1 MTRIFTYIVLLGFAA
16 LIGCSSDPEP
26 EEISEGEA
34 VLEGT
39 FAFKG
44 SPDAYVDRPAIHYKF
59 ADRDREKMELDDED
73 RFHIRLEVDEPEIV
87 WIDYDDKVYPVYL
100 INGERVELELD
111 GADFPKNIKQRGG
124 DEEANRMYQQYLDE
138 VNAIEENIDEES
150 DNFSDDPASPLLEYY
165 QERIDLAESKL
176 NDTPLELIVHRARGE
191 YIVKKLERV
200 HHHRNN
206 ENFDAAAERQQ
217 ALEKARE
224 LGVFTEESLKA
235 QRAGIRDIA
244 HSYAMSYGIQEQLE
258 DEYGE
263 GLGAYE
269 LNRLAYE
276 ELDSKRREVLEFI
289 DDRDAMAH
297 ARMYLVAERTGE
309 APFEKA
315 KPTYEAYLDEF
326 SEYEEY
332 ISFLEDHFNQVA
344 SIQPGQPAVDF
355 EYRDAD
361 GNYKS
366 LEDFEGQTVLLTFWA
381 SWCANCAY
389 QKPYLREAYEQYSDE
404 DFEIV
409 AISIDEEEQ
418 AWEAHVRQEDFPWV
432 DLFAGDGF
440 QQDTFMR
447 YRAGSIPFYVLINP
461 DGTIEG
467 VNNVRPSLDLV
478 DELEQLL

>member
-1 MTRIFTYIVLLGFAA
+1 MSRLFTYIVFFVIAGFM
-16 LIGCSSDPEP
+16 GCNGESEP
-26 EEISEGEA
+26 ESISDDEA

-44 SPDAYVDRPAIHYKF
+44 SPDAYVERPAIHYKF
-59 ADRDREKMELDDED
+59 ADRDRKKLELDDDD
-73 RFHIRLEVDEPEIV
+73 RFHIRLDIDEPEVV
-87 WIDYDDKVYPVYL
+87 WIDYDEKVYPVYL
-100 INGERVELELD
+100 INGERIELELD
-111 GADFPKNIKQRGG
+111 GADFPKNIVQHGG
-124 DEEANRMYQQYLDE
+124 NEEANRKYQEYLEE
-138 VNAIEENIDEES
+138 VAAIEENVAEAS
-150 DNFSDDPASPLLEYY
+150 DNFSDDPDSPLIEYY
-165 QERIDLAESKL
+165 EDRIDLAESKL
-176 NDTPLELIVHRARGE
+176 NDSPLELIVHRARGE

-200 HHHRNN
+200 RHHRNN
-206 ENFDAAAERQQ
+206 ANFDASAERQK

-244 HSYAMSYGIQEQLE
+244 HAYAMSYSIQEQLE
-258 DEYGE
+258 EEYGE

-276 ELDSKRREVLEFI
+276 ELDAKRREVLEFI
-289 DDRDAMAH
+289 DDSDALAH
-297 ARMYLVAERTGE
+297 ARMYLVAERIGE

-315 KPTYEAYLDEF
+315 RPTYEAYLDEF

-332 ISFLEDHFNQVA
+332 ISFLEDHFNQVE

-355 EYRDAD
+355 EYRDVE

-389 QKPYLREAYEQYSDE
+389 QKSYLREAYEQYSDE

-409 AISIDEEEQ
+409 AISIDEQKQ
-418 AWEAHVRQEDFPWV
+418 AWEAHVRQENFPWV

-467 VNNVRPSLDLV
+467 VNNVRPSLDLD
-478 DELEQLL
+478 DELERLL